1 MGSDMPLSR
10 IKTAIVI
17 VGPTGSGK
25 TTLSILLARRL
36 KAEIL
41 SADSRQI
48 YRHLTI
54 GTAKPTAAERHG
66 IVHHFIDIL
75 DPRQEYNAGK
85 YGIEARKVL
94 DDIRKKGNNV
104 IVVGGSGLYIKALVD
119 GFFDGPG
126 KDPEIRDRLEHELK
140 QEGME
145 GLLKRLAEVDP
156 ASAKTMSAE
165 RKARRI
171 VRALEVY
178 YTTGKPLSVHF
189 FEQEHQPM
197 RDVVMVAPLWERASL
212 YEHINSRV
220 ESMMKNGFLEEVRW
234 LKSEGY
240 SATLN
245 ALNTVGYRELY
256 DHLAGKTTLDVAV
269 RLIKMKTR
277 RFAKRQ
283 MTWFRKD
290 GRVRWIPVRSE
301 NDLEKMAEEV
311 LAMVG

>member
-1 MGSDMPLSR
+1 
-10 IKTAIVI
+10 
-17 VGPTGSGK
+17 
-25 TTLSILLARRL
+25 
-36 KAEIL
+36 
-41 SADSRQI
+41 
-48 YRHLTI
+48 
-54 GTAKPTAAERHG
+54 
-66 IVHHFIDIL
+66 
-75 DPRQEYNAGK
+75 
-85 YGIEARKVL
+85 
-94 DDIRKKGNNV
+94 
-104 IVVGGSGLYIKALVD
+104 
-119 GFFDGPG
+119 
-126 KDPEIRDRLEHELK
+126 
-140 QEGME
+140 
-145 GLLKRLAEVDP
+145 VDP

-220 ESMMKNGFLEEVRW
+220 DSMMKNGFLEEVRW

-245 ALNTVGYRELY
+245 AMNTVGYRELY
-256 DHLAGKTTLDVAV
+256 DHLAGKTTLDEAV